1 MKRRVL
7 LASIAA
13 LAFGVTLTT
22 VEAQVLPGDS
32 VADRAV
38 AGAKAYI
45 EANKLKDPKTTI
57 LLNSLFQQAQ
67 PAYNE
72 RWEKLTGVKVENIP
86 LGYTDIPA
94 KVMAEAVAK
103 TGVYDIFN
111 DFPYTLPDA
120 VGAGTLQVLDPYA
133 AKGKPDFSGIAPG
146 LGGQQYYNG
155 KQYAFILDGDH
166 LILVL
171 RKDLVDNPQVQ
182 AEYRAKFNKPLACP
196 ETMAEWEQ
204 QAAFMQTEK
213 GKTRWGITFEQPLYG
228 AMGYRSVNFSYRHFP
243 AYLGTLAFDKDM
255 KPQIDTPNG
264 VRAIKQ
270 FTSIVKYMA
279 PDIQGWGTPQ
289 IYPFW
294 GSGQAF
300 SVMSFPSI
308 VGFGE
313 KNQASKMAGKHL
325 SCLVPQ
331 VEVGGKLVRRIPQAA
346 GTGYMVNKHSKH
358 PELAY
363 YYIQW
368 LTSPTIGQ
376 EAVGDTKGFW
386 DPFREQNRNDPKI
399 VEKYGSKEFVEKT
412 LEGTKYVVSLLWI
425 QGNYE
430 YFKILDNNL
439 ADVMGGNI
447 SAEEAAK
454 RITKGWD
461 GVTEDIGRAEQIK
474 AWRSGVEGGIYLDKF

>member
-1 MKRRVL
+1 MKRSIL
-7 LASIAA
+7 LGSA
-13 LAFGVTLTT
+13 LALSLAWTQVAAQVPGAT
-22 VEAQVLPGDS
+22 VEE
-32 VADRAV
+32 RAV
-38 AGAKAYI
+38 NGAKRYI
-45 EANKLKDPKTTI
+45 EKNKLQNPKLTI
-57 LLNSLFQQAQ
+57 LLNSLFQQVQ

-72 RWEKLTGVKVENIP
+72 RWEKLTGVKIENIP

-111 DFPYTLPDA
+111 DFPYTIPDA
-120 VGAGTLQVLDPYA
+120 VGAGTLAPMDGWA
-133 AKGKPDFSGIAPG
+133 AEGKPDFTGIAPG
-146 LGGQQYYNG
+146 LAGQQWYNG
-155 KQYAFILDGDH
+155 KQYSFILDGDH

-182 AEYRAKFNKPLACP
+182 EEYRAKFNKPLACP
-196 ETMAEWEQ
+196 ETFAEWEQ

-213 GKTRWGITFEQPLYG
+213 GKTRWGITFDQPLYG

-243 AYLGTLAFDKDM
+243 AYLGSLAFDKDM

-264 VRAIKQ
+264 VRAIRQ
-270 FTSIVKYMA
+270 FASMVKYMP

-313 KNQASKMAGKHL
+313 KNAASKMQGKHL

-331 VEVGGKLVRRIPQAA
+331 AEVNGKLVRRIPQAA
-346 GTGYMVNKHSKH
+346 GTGYMVNRHSKH
-358 PELAY
+358 QELAY
-363 YYIQW
+363 WFIQW
-368 LTSPTIGQ
+368 LTGPTLGN
-376 EAVGDTKGFW
+376 EAVADAKGFW
-386 DPFREQNRNDPKI
+386 DPFRESQRNIPA
-399 VEKYGSKEFVEKT
+399 VAEKYGSKQFVDVT
-412 LEGTKYVVSLLWI
+412 LDGTKDVISLLWI

-474 AWRSGVEGGIYLDKF
+474 AWRSGVESGIYIDKF